1 MTMGQEGHTITLAD
15 YIWEARQE
23 VSANYGRTDLFGLCR
38 VALGHPLF
46 QARLARRTNC
56 RDSWPKKPGC
66 SAVALLLRAAP
77 DRGPPKLACEFE
89 RVSLI

>member
-1 MTMGQEGHTITLAD
+1 MTMTITLAD

-56 RDSWPKKPGC
+56 RDSWPKKPGR

-77 DRGPPKLACEFE
+77 DRGPPTKHFE
-89 RVSLI
+89 HSPLTLRYTS